1 MMALLGGMGT
11 LVGPAAG
18 AAFVIVLGDILS
30 SWLAER
36 WLLVMGLIY
45 VACILFSPSG
55 FAGIARRMRDLR
67 GAPEPE
73 RAP

>member
-1 MMALLGGMGT
+1 
-11 LVGPAAG
+11 
-18 AAFVIVLGDILS
+18 VIVLGDFLS

-45 VACILFSPSG
+45 AACVLFSPTG
-55 FAGIARRMRDLR
+55 FAGIARRLGALR
-67 GAPEPE
+67 GSAETQ

>member
-1 MMALLGGMGT
+1 MALLGGMGT
-11 LVGPAAG
+11 LVGPVAG
-18 AAFVIVLGDILS
+18 AAFVIVLGDFLS

-45 VACILFSPSG
+45 AACVLFSPTG
-55 FAGIARRMRDLR
+55 FVGIARRLGAQR
-67 GAPEPE
+67 GTAPAQ